1 MFVNSQK
8 GKPMSIDTNNI
19 KVKHLNRD
27 ISIAQ
32 HTEYEGGVSKTTEV
46 QEVAILPSGSED
58 WTILRYNNNLNSL
71 IETLQNIRTLIEN
84 SSNLWSVDEIIEVFD
99 NSPDLTLKELSQKSG
114 WSVRELLSLLTHED
128 KQNV

>member
-1 MFVNSQK
+1 
-8 GKPMSIDTNNI
+8 MSIDTNNI
-19 KVKHLNRD
+19 KVKHRNRD

-32 HTEYEGGVSKTTEV
+32 HRKYEGAVSKTTEV

-58 WTILRYNNNLNSL
+58 WTILRYNDNLNSL

-84 SSNLWSVDEIIEVFD
+84 SSNLWSVDEIIEVYD
-99 NSPDLTLKELSQKSG
+99 SSPDLTLKELSQRSG

>member
-1 MFVNSQK
+1 
-8 GKPMSIDTNNI
+8 MSMDTNNV

-32 HTEYEGGVSKTTEV
+32 HTEYQAGVSETLQV

-71 IETLQNIRTLIEN
+71 IETLKQIRTLVEDQVCHTK
-84 SSNLWSVDEIIEVFD
+84 LAWEREIVIEVYD
-99 NSPDLTLKELSQKSG
+99 RSPDMTLKELSRRSG
-114 WSVRELLSLLTHED
+114 WSVKELLSLLLEKD
-128 KQNV
+128 IEENG